1 MMSFFHKNSSNKK
14 HQNNNTDTSTT
25 EMDTSQMQSSSS
37 SIDTTLPY
45 SSSHNTSSSLQPA
58 ASKPLV
64 TAAKPKKGILKT
76 MSKFTMG
83 AHLPSH
89 STQQLKQ
96 TENVQQQQQTPMKPP
111 AAQMMPMMGGEQ
123 NTIRFKHVPLYL
135 SVVHQGC
142 TNGGGGGSSNTSGF
156 LADLEASLARTVEVA
171 VNKLSLINLSPD
183 ERNDP
188 YGPIY
193 IEANELAQFLPGDQL
208 IAVED
213 YSMLGNF
220 WGSFL
225 LKIEDILQ

>member
-1 MMSFFHKNSSNKK
+1 
-14 HQNNNTDTSTT
+14 
-25 EMDTSQMQSSSS
+25 MDTSQMQSSSS
-37 SIDTTLPY
+37 SIDTTLQY
-45 SSSHNTSSSLQPA
+45 SSHTNNTSSSLQPV
-58 ASKPLV
+58 SKPLV

-83 AHLPSH
+83 GAHLPSH

-96 TENVQQQQQTPMKPP
+96 TENVQTVQQQQQQTTPMKPP

-123 NTIRFKHVPLYL
+123 NAIRFKHVPLYL

-142 TNGGGGGSSNTSGF
+142 NNGGSNNSGF

-183 ERNDP
+183 DRNDP

-193 IEANELAQFLPGDQL
+193 IEANELVQFLPGDQL

-220 WGSFL
+220 GAVFFSRL
-225 LKIEDILQ
+225 TPYSP